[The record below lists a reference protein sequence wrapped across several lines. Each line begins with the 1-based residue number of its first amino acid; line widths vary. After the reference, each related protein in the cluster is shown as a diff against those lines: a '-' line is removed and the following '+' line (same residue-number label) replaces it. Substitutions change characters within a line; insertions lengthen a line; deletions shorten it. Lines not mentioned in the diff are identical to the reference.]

1 MAAGT
6 FLMLTAKRL
15 AFALLSLVVC
25 VSCGDGGQAGRELK
39 QEAEDTAL
47 PVLGTVPDF
56 ALTDQTAS
64 PFGSARLDSGLWV
77 ANFIFTRCAATCPVQ
92 TSTMVELQERLRAKQ
107 LLPEITLVSFSVDPG
122 FDTPEVLREYGEE
135 YGADPDRW
143 RFLTGGREE
152 IWDLSKTGFKLA
164 VGESPPESQ
173 SQPLFHSPRMVLVDR
188 QRRIR
193 GYYDGI
199 SAGGL
204 DEIEGAI
211 DAVAG
216 ETP

>member
-1 MAAGT
+1 MAAGIR
-6 FLMLTAKRL
+6 MKLTAPRIAL
-15 AFALLSLVVC
+15 ALLSLVVC
-25 VSCGDGGQAGRELK
+25 ASCGEGGQAGRELQ
-39 QEAEDTAL
+39 QEAEDTPI

-64 PFGSARLDSGLWV
+64 PFGSAQLDSGLWV
-77 ANFIFTRCAATCPVQ
+77 ANFIFTRCAATCPLQ
-92 TSTMVELQERLRAKQ
+92 TATMAELQERLRAKQ

-143 RFLTGGREE
+143 RFLTGGRQE

-173 SQPLFHSPRMVLVDR
+173 SQPLFHSPRMVLVDPQR
-188 QRRIR
+188 QIR
-193 GYYDGI
+193 GYFDGV
-199 SAGGL
+199 SAEGL
-204 DEIEGAI
+204 DEIERAI

-216 ETP
+216 ESP

>member
-6 FLMLTAKRL
+6 FLKLTAKRL
-15 AFALLSLVVC
+15 AFALLSFMVC
-25 VSCGDGGQAGRELK
+25 ACGDGRQAGGELQGK
-39 QEAEDTAL
+39 AEDPAL
-47 PVLGTVPDF
+47 PVLGKVPDF
-56 ALTDQTAS
+56 ALTDHTAS

-77 ANFIFTRCAATCPVQ
+77 ANFIFTRCAATCPLQ
-92 TSTMVELQERLRAKQ
+92 TATMAQLQERLKAKN
-107 LLPEITLVSFSVDPG
+107 LLQVITLVSFSVDPG
-122 FDTPEVLREYGEE
+122 FDTPEVLREYGKE

-143 RFLTGGREE
+143 RFLTGSREE
-152 IWDLSKTGFKLA
+152 IWDLSKAGFKLG

-173 SQPLFHSPRMVLVDR
+173 AQPLFHSPRMVLVDG

-193 GYYDGI
+193 GYYDGV
-199 SAGGL
+199 SAEGL

-211 DAVAG
+211 DAVVR

>member
-1 MAAGT
+1 MKR
-6 FLMLTAKRL
+6 TARRL
-15 AFALLSLVVC
+15 APALLSLVVC
-25 VSCGDGGQAGRELK
+25 ASCGDGGQAGRELQ
-39 QEAEDTAL
+39 QEAEDASL
-47 PVLGTVPDF
+47 PVLGEVPDF

-64 PFGSARLDSGLWV
+64 PFGSAQLDSGLWV

-92 TSTMVELQERLRAKQ
+92 TATMAGLQERLRAKQ

-135 YGADPDRW
+135 YGADPERW

-152 IWDLSKTGFKLA
+152 IWDLSKAGFKLG

-173 SQPLFHSPRMVLVDR
+173 AQPLFHSPRMVLVDR
-188 QRRIR
+188 ARRIR
-193 GYYDGI
+193 GYYDGV

-211 DAVAG
+211 DAVAA
-216 ETP
+216 ESP

>member
-6 FLMLTAKRL
+6 FMKRTAPRL
-15 AFALLSLVVC
+15 APALLSLVVC
-25 VSCGDGGQAGRELK
+25 ASCGDGGQAGRELQ
-39 QEAEDTAL
+39 QEADDTAV

-56 ALTDQTAS
+56 ALTDQTAA
-64 PFGSARLDSGLWV
+64 PFGSAQLDSGLWV

-92 TSTMVELQERLRAKQ
+92 TATMVQLQERLRAKQ

-122 FDTPEVLREYGEE
+122 FDTPEVLREYGNG

-152 IWDLSKTGFKLA
+152 IWDLSKGGFKLA

-173 SQPLFHSPRMVLVDR
+173 TQPLFHSPRMVLVDR

-193 GYYDGI
+193 GYYDGV
-199 SAGGL
+199 SPGGL

>member
-6 FLMLTAKRL
+6 RMKLTARRL
-15 AFALLSLVVC
+15 VLALLSFAAF
-25 VSCGDGGQAGRELK
+25 SCGDGGHAGRELQQK
-39 QEAEDTAL
+39 ADDPAV

-64 PFGSARLDSGLWV
+64 PFGSAQLDSGLWV

-92 TSTMVELQERLRAKQ
+92 TATMARLQERLRAKQ

-122 FDTPEVLREYGEE
+122 FDTPEVLRQYGNE

-152 IWDLSKTGFKLA
+152 IWDLSKGGFKLG

-173 SQPLFHSPRMVLVDR
+173 AQPLFHSPRMVLVDR

-193 GYYDGI
+193 GYYDGV

>member
-6 FLMLTAKRL
+6 FVKRTARRL
-15 AFALLSLVVC
+15 APALLSLVVC
-25 VSCGDGGQAGRELK
+25 ASCGDGGQAGRELQ
-39 QEAEDTAL
+39 QEAENASL
-47 PVLGTVPDF
+47 PVLGEVPEF

-64 PFGSARLDSGLWV
+64 PFGSAQLDSGLWV

-92 TSTMVELQERLRAKQ
+92 TATMARLQERLRAKR

-122 FDTPEVLREYGEE
+122 FDTPEVLREYGKG

-152 IWDLSKTGFKLA
+152 IWDLSKGGFKLG

-173 SQPLFHSPRMVLVDR
+173 AQPLFHSPRMVLVDG

-193 GYYDGI
+193 GYYDGV
-199 SAGGL
+199 SSGGL

-216 ETP
+216 ESP